1 MRATLVAAALPLLL
15 NYPPLKSD
23 DDNSCVDLPPEPPSV
38 LDQPVSPPPMSDW
51 TRSARI
57 LQPWGPTQF
66 ELVRN
71 ASRLAPLLGSAYGFN
86 TVILLPAPAHLSYC
100 AADGPCAL
108 TAADIAAGV
117 DAFRAAGWRV
127 ILYTSF
133 MHLGEAQAWTNGSV
147 NRQHP
152 DWAQRN
158 GSGVAWKFE
167 GSHSPLSPCS
177 EDVLTFTQSY
187 ATAQA
192 AALHQ
197 PDATMLDNNE
207 FGPLAWGCSNSGCGY
222 EPPCAAAFDK
232 YVRARFNSSML
243 RSCFGVDISAG
254 PVVPPPISARGSSL
268 HGLWIAWRNRAM
280 ALVNRRFGDQ
290 LRSGGRRLLTNTAID
305 WPDWSL
311 AQDLQYAAEDV
322 VLSEVYDSDPMLL
335 HASLSLGVGLSQ
347 GRPFWAALYQNEMKA
362 VEMAPGVVRRL
373 LTFAAAHQVAPWLV
387 FESVLLN
394 SSDPRAAALQ
404 STHRW
409 LAGEVASFR
418 GGKMVA
424 PVACMASAAT
434 RNSIGHNASKHVA
447 ITPSRCLKAAA
458 ALGAPVRVVYDGDY
472 RGADEWLDGV
482 SLLVLDGV
490 RCLPSAAAKH
500 IVTWSHAGGTVLASE
515 DSGVC
520 DDLGRPLPAGSTLA
534 SQAAAQNAPVQWT
547 NVSSDKATGLIKA
560 HSWLH
565 LAADTR
571 IVVPRRHAKHLVI
584 FVLCSKNGGCL
595 NRRDIVIDAVLDAAD
610 HPRSARFTSAST
622 ISDVAV
628 SLKATKGGAR
638 ITVPA
643 GLAAADDFA
652 IVVLLG

>member
-1 MRATLVAAALPLLL
+1 
-15 NYPPLKSD
+15 
-23 DDNSCVDLPPEPPSV
+23 
-38 LDQPVSPPPMSDW
+38 
-51 TRSARI
+51 
-57 LQPWGPTQF
+57 
-66 ELVRN
+66 
-71 ASRLAPLLGSAYGFN
+71 
-86 TVILLPAPAHLSYC
+86 
-100 AADGPCAL
+100 
-108 TAADIAAGV
+108 
-117 DAFRAAGWRV
+117 
-127 ILYTSF
+127 
-133 MHLGEAQAWTNGSV
+133 MHVGEAQAWTNGSV

-158 GSGVAWKFE
+158 GSGVAWQFE

-177 EDVLTFTQSY
+177 EDVLAFTQSY
-187 ATAQA
+187 ATTQA

-207 FGPLAWGCSNSGCGY
+207 MGPLTWGCSSSGCGY

-243 RSCFGVDISAG
+243 RSCFGVDLSAG
-254 PVVPPPISARGSSL
+254 PVVPPPISAQGSSL
-268 HGLWIAWRNRAM
+268 HGLWIHFRNRAM

-290 LRSGGRRLLTNTAID
+290 LRSSGRRLLTNTAID
-305 WPDWSL
+305 WADWSL

-347 GRPFWAALYQNEMKA
+347 GRPYWAALYQNEMKA
-362 VEMAPGVVRRL
+362 LEMAPGVVRRL
-373 LTFAAAHQVAPWLV
+373 LAFAAAHQVNSWLV

-409 LAGEVASFR
+409 LAGEAASFR
-418 GGKMVA
+418 GGKVVA
-424 PVACMASAAT
+424 PVACVASAAT

-447 ITPSRCLKAAA
+447 ITPSRCVKAAA

-472 RGADEWLDGV
+472 RGTDEWLDGV

-490 RCLPSAAAKH
+490 RCLPSAAAQR
-500 IVTWSHAGGTVLASE
+500 IVAWSQAGGTVLASE

-520 DDLGRPLPAGSTLA
+520 DDLGRPLPAGNTLA
-534 SQAAAQNAPVQWT
+534 SQAAAQNAAVQWDD
-547 NVSSDKATGLIKA
+547 VSSDKATGLIKA

-565 LAADTR
+565 SAADTR
-571 IVVPRRHAKHLVI
+571 IVMPRRHAKHLVI
-584 FVLCSKNGGCL
+584 FVLCGKNGGCSD
-595 NRRDIVIDAVLDAAD
+595 RRDIVIDAVLDTAD
-610 HPRSARFTSAST
+610 HPRSARFTSASA
-622 ISDVAV
+622 ISGVAV
-628 SLKATKGGAR
+628 SLTATKGGAR

-643 GLAAADDFA
+643 GPAAADDFA
-652 IVVLLG
+652 IVVLLD